1 MQSTV
6 LCYVIGFILLPT
18 TVFAND
24 VFVDQ
29 EDPGKFYA
37 GFSVLKSDASCSH
50 EGVDCEGAGWKGAV
64 GYQFNKHIAL
74 EGGYY
79 DLFSNEG
86 KAADGSKVV
95 TSATGLAVST
105 ISSYPIN
112 PKTTL
117 SGRVGILAWE
127 AEGDT
132 AGKTTAMMSGTNA
145 LLGVGASYKLNE
157 HWQLKGEYE
166 NVGGDLETSIYS
178 AGATLSTL

>member
-1 MQSTV
+1 MQSIF
-6 LCYVIGFILLPT
+6 LSCVIGLSLLPI

-24 VFVDQ
+24 VFVNQ
-29 EDPGKFYA
+29 ETSGKFYT
-37 GFSVLKSDASCSH
+37 GFSVLKSNADCFY
-50 EGVDCEGAGWKGAV
+50 EGVDCEGSGWKGAV
-64 GYQFNKHIAL
+64 GYQFNDSIAL

-79 DLFSNEG
+79 NLFNNEG

-95 TSATGLAVST
+95 ASATGLAVST
-105 ISSYPIN
+105 VGSYSVN

-132 AGKTTAMMSGTNA
+132 AGKTTAMMNGTNA
-145 LLGVGASYKLNE
+145 LLGIGASYKLND